1 MLTSRLPKRAD
12 ALAPDGSEIRR
23 LARTPAC
30 SVGHATLAPGQTS
43 AAVRHRTVTEVWHVL
58 GGRGELWRSL
68 DGEQEVVA
76 LAEGVCA
83 DIPLGAAFQF
93 RALGPQ
99 PLRVLLVTTPPWP
112 GEGEAELVGGVW
124 T

>member
-1 MLTSRLPKRAD
+1 MHTRRLPQRAD
-12 ALAPDGSEIRR
+12 A
-23 LARTPAC
+23 
-30 SVGHATLAPGQTS
+30 LAPGQTS
-43 AAVRHRTVTEVWHVL
+43 AAVRHRTVTEVCYVL

-83 DIPLGAAFQF
+83 DIPLGAAFPF

-99 PLRVLLVTTPPWP
+99 PLRVLLGPHRRGPARARRSWC
-112 GEGEAELVGGVW
+112 GRW